1 MDRVQGRPLLGLA
14 AIFALS
20 LVVATTLP
28 DFPVGT
34 LAFAQT
40 IVDEWATVKA
50 PPPPELKPVTIGNPK
65 ETALLML
72 DFIKQI
78 CSPQLIPRCV
88 ASLPK
93 VQGLLKEARAKG
105 VHVIYSIAFGTSVGD
120 IWPEVAPLPGEP
132 VVQSVADKFFRTDL
146 EKILNEKGVKTVVMV
161 GTAAQGAVLYTAS
174 QAAWRGLKV
183 IVPVDGMS
191 SEDPYVEQ
199 YVVQQFV
206 GRVATLILRGAVTV
220 TKLSLIRY

>member
-1 MDRVQGRPLLGLA
+1 
-14 AIFALS
+14 
-20 LVVATTLP
+20 
-28 DFPVGT
+28 
-34 LAFAQT
+34 
-40 IVDEWATVKA
+40 
-50 PPPPELKPVTIGNPK
+50 
-65 ETALLML
+65 
-72 DFIKQI
+72 
-78 CSPQLIPRCV
+78 V

-105 VHVIYSIAFGTSVGD
+105 VHVIYSIAGGTSVGD

>member
-1 MDRVQGRPLLGLA
+1 MRRVGRKPILGLV
-14 AIFALS
+14 AIMLGVLAVWTGLS
-20 LVVATTLP
+20 TP
-28 DFPVGT
+28 
-34 LAFAQT
+34 AFAQT

-65 ETALLML
+65 ETSLLML
-72 DFIKQI
+72 DFVKQI

-105 VHVIYSIAFGTSVGD
+105 VHVIYSIISGMSVAD
-120 IWPEVAPLPGEP
+120 ILPEVAPLPGEP
-132 VVQSVADKFFRTDL
+132 VVQSFAADKFFRTDL
-146 EKILNEKGVKTVVMV
+146 EKILTDKGVKTVIMV
-161 GTAAQGAVLYTAS
+161 GTAAQGAVMYTAS

-206 GRVATLILRGAVTV
+206 GRVATSILRGAVTV
-220 TKLSLIRY
+220 TKLSLISY

>member
-1 MDRVQGRPLLGLA
+1 MDRIQGRPLLGLA

-72 DFIKQI
+72 DFVKQI
-78 CSPQLIPRCV
+78 CSPQARPRCV
-88 ASLPK
+88 ASIPR

-105 VHVIYSIAFGTSVGD
+105 VHVIYSLAGQSVAD
-120 IWPEVAPLPGEP
+120 IWPEVAPIAGEP
-132 VVQSVADKFFRTDL
+132 SVSSGPDKYLGTEL
-146 EKILNEKGVKTVVMV
+146 EKILKERGIKTVIAV
-161 GTAAQGAVLYTAS
+161 GVAAEGAVLHTSAGS
-174 QAAWRGLKV
+174 AFRGLKV

-191 SEDPYVEQ
+191 SSTTYAEQ
-199 YVVQQFV
+199 YTAWHLTNAPRLGAQV
-206 GRVATLILRGAVTV
+206 TL
-220 TKLSLIRY
+220 TKIDLIRY

>member
-146 EKILNEKGVKTVVMV
+146 EKILNDKGVKTVIVV
-161 GTAAQGAVLYTAS
+161 GTAAHGAVLYTVS
-174 QAAWRGLKV
+174 EAAWRGLKV

-191 SEDPYVEQ
+191 SEDPYIEQ

-206 GRVATLILRGAVTV
+206 GAVATRILRGAVTV

>member
-1 MDRVQGRPLLGLA
+1 MTGLQGRTLLRFTCVLA
-14 AIFALS
+14 GILVIAILAF
-20 LVVATTLP
+20 TLP
-28 DFPVGT
+28 
-34 LAFAQT
+34 ASAQT
-40 IVDEWATVKA
+40 IIDEWATVKA

-72 DFIKQI
+72 DFVKQL
-78 CSPQLIPRCV
+78 CNPQLIPRCL
-88 ASLPK
+88 ASVPK

-105 VHVIYSIAFGTSVGD
+105 VHVIYSTLFGSSVAD
-120 IWPEVAPLPGEP
+120 ILPEVAPLPGEP

-146 EKILNEKGVKTVVMV
+146 EKILNEKGVKTVIVV
-161 GTAAQGAVLYTAS
+161 GQAAQGAVLYTAS
-174 QAAWRGLKV
+174 EAAWRGFKV

-206 GRVATLILRGAVTV
+206 GAIMTLILRRAVTV
-220 TKLSLIRY
+220 TKLSLIQY